1 MEWGEIEM
9 NNQFKFTH
17 VVVPTRFHFVTQISF
32 LLNITVIEMKME
44 DKSKFFDA
52 LINLLQ

>member
-1 MEWGEIEM
+1 M
-9 NNQFKFTH
+9 NNQFKFAH